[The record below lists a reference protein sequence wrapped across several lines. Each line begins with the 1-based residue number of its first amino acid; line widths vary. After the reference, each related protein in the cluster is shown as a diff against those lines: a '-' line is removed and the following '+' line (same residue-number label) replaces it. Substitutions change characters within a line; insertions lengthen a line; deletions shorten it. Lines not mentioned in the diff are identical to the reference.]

1 MSVSRRT
8 LTRAAATVAAVAAGL
23 SANQRVRAATAPA
36 R

>member
-8 LTRAAATVAAVAAGL
+8 LTRAAATVAAVAAMGTAL
-23 SANQRVRAATAPA
+23 PAFAAE